1 MAKQVIGLRLEE
13 DQILRVERVMVVL
26 QKEHDREQRGG
37 VLTQSDVLREIV
49 RFGLDAIEKKYSSN
63 GSAKPKRPSAA

>member
-1 MAKQVIGLRLEE
+1 
-13 DQILRVERVMVVL
+13 MVVL